1 MLNVPVEEENARLKH
16 QLADARA
23 ENARLAEEVQA
34 RTAELTEALEYQSAA
49 GDVLNLIS
57 QSPEI

>member
-34 RTAELTEALEYQSAA
+34 RTAERTEALSIRAPQATC
-49 GDVLNLIS
+49 
-57 QSPEI
+57 